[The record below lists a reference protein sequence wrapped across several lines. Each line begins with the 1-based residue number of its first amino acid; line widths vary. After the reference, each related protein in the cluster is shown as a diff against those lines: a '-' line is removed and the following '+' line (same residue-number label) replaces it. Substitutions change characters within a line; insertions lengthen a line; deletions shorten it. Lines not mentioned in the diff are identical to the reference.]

1 MSEHIV
7 RRARRDEAV
16 AIADVWLRSRRAS
29 PIPPPVHT
37 DAEVHDWVAGL
48 LLPSSEVWVATAG
61 SEVVGMM
68 AMESEWVEQLYVAPG
83 HQRRGHGARLL
94 AEVQSVKDSLA
105 LWTFESNLGARRF
118 YEAHGFTRSG
128 PPTDDNEE
136 RAPAICYRW
145 TRRSDA

>member
-29 PIPPPVHT
+29 PIPPAAHT
-37 DAEVHDWVAGL
+37 DSEVHDWVAGL

-68 AMESEWVEQLYVAPG
+68 AIDNEWVEQASQV
-83 HQRRGHGARLL
+83 GAGRH
-94 AEVQSVKDSLA
+94 AYAGEGFFDCAGSPYAAAAFEDEDSFA
-105 LWTFESNLGARRF
+105 
-118 YEAHGFTRSG
+118 RSG
-128 PPTDDNEE
+128 EIGCTGKAVVTCSDDD
-136 RAPAICYRW
+136 RIPFARG
-145 TRRSDA
+145 